1 MQNMPLQWKLE
12 DLLERH
18 DVSAYRLAKE
28 SGVGLT
34 TIYRIKNNRTN
45 TVQGQVL
52 EGILQALFDLTG
64 KRYGVGDL
72 LEWMPVEG
80 KR

>member
-1 MQNMPLQWKLE
+1 MQTMPLQWKLE

-28 SGVGLT
+28 AGVGLT

-52 EGILQALFDLTG
+52 EAILQALLVLTG

-72 LEWMPVEG
+72 LEWQPEAG
-80 KR
+80 K

>member
-1 MQNMPLQWKLE
+1 MQTMPLQWKLE

-18 DVSAYRLAKE
+18 KVSAYRLAKE

-52 EGILQALFDLTG
+52 EAILQALLVLTG

-72 LEWMPVEG
+72 LEWQPEAD
-80 KR
+80 K

>member
-1 MQNMPLQWKLE
+1 MQAMPLQWKLE

-52 EGILQALFDLTG
+52 EAILQALLVLTG
-64 KRYGVGDL
+64 KRHGIGDL
-72 LEWMPVEG
+72 LEWQPEAG
-80 KR
+80 K

>member
-1 MQNMPLQWKLE
+1 MPLQWKLE
-12 DLLERH
+12 DLLNCH
-18 DVSAYRLAKE
+18 NVSAYRLAKE

-52 EGILQALFDLTG
+52 EAILQTLLELTG
-64 KRYGVGDL
+64 KHYGVGDL
-72 LEWMPVEG
+72 LEWSPTEG
-80 KR
+80 ER

>member
-1 MQNMPLQWKLE
+1 MQTMPLQWKLE

-18 DVSAYRLAKE
+18 EVSAYRLAKE

-52 EGILQALFDLTG
+52 EAILQALLDLTG

-72 LEWMPVEG
+72 LEWQPEG
-80 KR
+80 VK

>member
-1 MQNMPLQWKLE
+1 MQTMPLQWKLE

-52 EGILQALFDLTG
+52 ESILQSLLDLTG
-64 KRYGVGDL
+64 KRYSVGDL
-72 LEWMPVEG
+72 LEWQPKAG
-80 KR
+80 N

>member
-1 MQNMPLQWKLE
+1 MQTMPLQWKLE

-52 EGILQALFDLTG
+52 EAILQALLDLTG
-64 KRYGVGDL
+64 LRYGVGDL
-72 LEWMPVEG
+72 LEWQPEAG
-80 KR
+80 K